1 VSALYSLAD
10 RVLLRPLGPDRG
22 HQLALLGLRLGFFP
36 TPRIADA
43 FRWRGITF
51 PNRVG
56 VAAGFDK
63 NAVAVAGLAR
73 IGAGFAEI
81 GTILTQ
87 PWAGSPLRPR
97 MARLEAEQGVWN
109 RLGFPSDGL
118 ARVAARLG
126 RAQRG
131 DMVVACNIAPHPL
144 TVRAAS
150 EPGFAARARAE
161 LDELVTALHPHAQL
175 FVINLSSPNTS
186 GLRGVLYG
194 DGFAQELVAPT
205 RARLAALAREA
216 GRAPTP
222 LLVKLPPETTERAAW
237 SLDTLAPLVKP
248 LAGTDV
254 CDGFVAT
261 NTSIGLALARSP
273 HARPDAPGGV
283 SGAPLREH
291 AVAAM
296 RALRELARAE
306 QLRIG
311 VGGVMRGADAR
322 ALVDAG
328 AHLVELYSGMVYRGP
343 GLIGECA
350 AALRDAAA
358 RG

>member
-1 VSALYSLAD
+1 MSALYSLAD
-10 RVLLRPLGPDRG
+10 RVLLRPLGPDTG

-36 TPRIADA
+36 APRVADP

-51 PNRVG
+51 PNRAG

-63 NAVAVAGLAR
+63 NAVAIEGLAR

-87 PWAGSPLRPR
+87 PWAGNPLRPR

-118 ARVAARLG
+118 ARVAARLA
-126 RAQRG
+126 RTKRS

-144 TVRAAS
+144 TVRGAS
-150 EPGFAARARAE
+150 EPGFAAKARAE

-194 DGFAQELVAPT
+194 DGFAQEIVAPT

-222 LLVKLPPETTERAAW
+222 VLVKLPPETPERAAW
-237 SLDTLAPLVKP
+237 SADSLAALVKP
-248 LAGTDV
+248 LAHADV
-254 CDGFVAT
+254 CDGFVAV
-261 NTSIGLALARSP
+261 NTSIGLALAKSP
-273 HARPDAPGGV
+273 HAKPDAPGGV

-291 AVAAM
+291 ALAAL
-296 RALRELARAE
+296 RALRELVHAE
-306 QLRIG
+306 QLRVG
-311 VGGVMRGADAR
+311 VGGVMCGEDAR
-322 ALVDAG
+322 ALVEAG
-328 AHLVELYSGMVYRGP
+328 AQLVEVYSGMIYRGP
-343 GLIGECA
+343 SLISECA
-350 AALRDAAA
+350 AALRDAKP